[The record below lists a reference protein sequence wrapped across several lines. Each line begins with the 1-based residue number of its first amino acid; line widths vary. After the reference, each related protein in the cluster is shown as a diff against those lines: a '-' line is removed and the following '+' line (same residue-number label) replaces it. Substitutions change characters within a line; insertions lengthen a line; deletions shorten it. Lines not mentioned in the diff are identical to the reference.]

1 MSSQWKKRRRRA
13 ESVAEEAWDQL
24 VSALDNAR
32 AFGGTVKDRAS
43 DLRDRASDRASD
55 VRGRTSDWRDRASDL
70 ADDAAGRYGK
80 ASHRV
85 GEASTEAWRRANSAL
100 DALSGKRQRKPWG
113 WIAVAVLGGVAVGW
127 AVAAAAP
134 KVIQAASDRL
144 AIDADEPDELPPTAE
159 PPAPYES
166 ATPSTA
172 RPRTG
177 AGPRSFLLF
186 GCTCCSAV
194 LVVQLYLRSSRRARE
209 ALWTSSGPSAR
220 RRVRALD
227 HSCAR
232 GVSWLTPAA
241 P

>member
-13 ESVAEEAWDQL
+13 ESVAEEAWDNL
-24 VSALDNAR
+24 VSALDHAR

-43 DLRDRASDRASD
+43 DLR
-55 VRGRTSDWRDRASDL
+55 GRASDL
-70 ADDAAGRYGK
+70 ADEASDRYGT

-85 GEASTEAWRRANSAL
+85 GSAYSTASDRVGSASAEARRRANSAL

-159 PPAPYES
+159 PPAPYE
-166 ATPSTA
+166 P
-172 RPRTG
+172 
-177 AGPRSFLLF
+177 
-186 GCTCCSAV
+186 AV
-194 LVVQLYLRSSRRARE
+194 
-209 ALWTSSGPSAR
+209 P
-220 RRVRALD
+220 
-227 HSCAR
+227 
-232 GVSWLTPAA
+232 
-241 P
+241 